1 MFETYIAALV
11 VLVWVFRMDFYQRIF
26 LPKMGSLNFVLLI
39 LLWIQIHS
47 GVATFSVSLSHVLS
61 VLILN
66 ISIQD
71 VHGNYL
77 VGPTS
82 TNDILYET
90 SYYNDGLFL
99 SKTQK
104 KFYDIHMNVKIDLS
118 EYDILFWEGNT
129 GTPGWQ
135 EEYAFKDG
143 YCGIEVQ
150 NENRT
155 RFYGVLDTNGKWI
168 IELTDTLASNSD
180 GYSGKVTET
189 KIKMGQRLYD
199 IESHEFMSIPT
210 DVSDNR
216 KLIKGKYYFV
226 NDKNEFWWYNPDTG
240 EIKPLSLTVG

>member
-1 MFETYIAALV
+1 
-11 VLVWVFRMDFYQRIF
+11 
-26 LPKMGSLNFVLLI
+26 
-39 LLWIQIHS
+39 
-47 GVATFSVSLSHVLS
+47 
-61 VLILN
+61 
-66 ISIQD
+66 
-71 VHGNYL
+71 
-77 VGPTS
+77 
-82 TNDILYET
+82 
-90 SYYNDGLFL
+90 
-99 SKTQK
+99 
-104 KFYDIHMNVKIDLS
+104 MNVKIDLS

-135 EEYAFKDG
+135 EEYAFKDE

-150 NENRT
+150 NENGT

-189 KIKMGQRLYD
+189 KIEMGQRLYD

-216 KLIKGKYYFV
+216 KLVKGKYYFV